1 MNFKAHGLMKSNPT
15 LNAKVKM
22 DPNEFDTSVGGSFGL
37 ELGTLT
43 AYIGEIGVRFAVPF
57 LKPRRKLPM
66 IATVGG
72 FRIRLNPLKIQ
83 SKGVAF
89 RVAGVL
95 GTKGSVADL
104 DVGVKCQTE
113 MDVQGHV
120 PVKVGKIQVDLC
132 EAADLVE

>member
-1 MNFKAHGLMKSNPT
+1 
-15 LNAKVKM
+15 
-22 DPNEFDTSVGGSFGL
+22 
-37 ELGTLT
+37 
-43 AYIGEIGVRFAVPF
+43 
-57 LKPRRKLPM
+57 
-66 IATVGG
+66 
-72 FRIRLNPLKIQ
+72 
-83 SKGVAF
+83 VAF

-95 GTKGSVADL
+95 GTKGSAADL

>member
-1 MNFKAHGLMKSNPT
+1 MRSNPT
-15 LNAKVKM
+15 FNAKVKM
-22 DPNEFDTSVGGSFGL
+22 DPVEFDTSVSGSLGL
-37 ELGTLT
+37 DLGSVN
-43 AYIGEIGVRFAVPF
+43 AYVGEIGVRFAIPF
-57 LKPRRKLPM
+57 LRPRRKLPL

-72 FRIRLNPLKIQ
+72 FRIRLSPLRIQ

-89 RVAGVL
+89 RVGGVV
-95 GTKGSVADL
+95 GTKGTTADL

-113 MDVQGHV
+113 MDVQANV